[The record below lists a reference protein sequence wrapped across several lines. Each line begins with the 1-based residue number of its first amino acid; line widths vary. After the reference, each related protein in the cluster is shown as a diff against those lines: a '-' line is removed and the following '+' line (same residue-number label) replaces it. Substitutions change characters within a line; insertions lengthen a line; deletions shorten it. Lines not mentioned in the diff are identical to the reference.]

1 MRFMKPAAA
10 ALAVGLAA
18 TAFAPTADA
27 GHRHRHRNHGAFFGG
42 FAAGALLGALVQPRY
57 GYGYYDDYAPGY
69 YYQERRHYYAPPPR
83 VYYDHQIPEY
93 YGPSDY
99 YGPCSIPGGSRSRP
113 AYAWC

>member
-18 TAFAPTADA
+18 MAFAPTADA
-27 GHRHRHRNHGAFFGG
+27 GRRNRHGDHGAFFGG

-57 GYGYYDDYAPGY
+57 GYGYYGHDYAPGY
-69 YYQERRHYYAPPPR
+69 YYQEPRYYYAPPPR
-83 VYYDHQIPEY
+83 IYYHQVPEY
-93 YGPSDY
+93 YSPSDY